1 MILPARNLI
10 PSSSI
15 NLPTAAIMDRLPQE
29 VFDLIIQNVD
39 FPSLPSRRAH
49 YATISRQ
56 WQCAIEQRLFAS
68 LTVWCHEMSMLEYI
82 LLDSRRRGYLDVLRY
97 DIAGTFRNR
106 KAELSFGIPQT
117 TYCQLNYELKQLWN
131 FLSLYW
137 VGRPRRILTDP

>member
-49 YATISRQ
+49 
-56 WQCAIEQRLFAS
+56 
-68 LTVWCHEMSMLEYI
+68 
-82 LLDSRRRGYLDVLRY
+82 
-97 DIAGTFRNR
+97 
-106 KAELSFGIPQT
+106 
-117 TYCQLNYELKQLWN
+117 
-131 FLSLYW
+131 
-137 VGRPRRILTDP
+137 